1 MKRLIGL
8 DVGSKTVG
16 VAVSDE
22 LGITAQKLETIS
34 IDEERHNFGMRAIK
48 KVVREYDPAAFV
60 LGLPKNMDGSQ
71 GNSVKRSKA
80 YGKRLE
86 EKFALPVYYSDE
98 RLTTIE
104 SQRILVEDAG
114 IHDRKKR
121 KEVIDQMAA
130 VLILQNYLEQHR
142 EVKDDT
148 KY

>member
-1 MKRLIGL
+1 MRLIGL

-22 LGITAQKLETIS
+22 LGYTAQKLETIQ
-34 IDEERHNFGMRAIK
+34 IDESKFNFGMHSIK
-48 KVVREYDPAAFV
+48 KLVREYDPEGFV
-60 LGLPKNMDGSQ
+60 LGLPKNMDGTD
-71 GNSVKRSKA
+71 GASVARSKA

-86 EKFALPVYYSDE
+86 DKFGLPVYYSDE

-104 SQRILVEDAG
+104 SRRVLIEEAG

-130 VLILQNYLEQHR
+130 VLILQNYLDLHR
-142 EVKDDT
+142 KD
-148 KY
+148 

>member
-1 MKRLIGL
+1 MRLMGL

-22 LGITAQKLETIS
+22 LGYTAQKVETIQ
-34 IDEERHNFGMRAIK
+34 IDESKFNFGMRPLK
-48 KVVREYDPAAFV
+48 KLVREYNPEGFV
-60 LGLPKNMDGSQ
+60 LGLPKNMNGSDGA
-71 GNSVKRSKA
+71 SVARSKA

-86 EKFALPVYYSDE
+86 DKFNLPVYYSDE

-104 SQRILVEDAG
+104 SRRVLIDAG

-130 VLILQNYLEQHR
+130 VLILQNYLDLHR
-142 EVKDDT
+142 KD
-148 KY
+148 